1 MSYSLMRRGEKPEW
15 TSEHSPRKYHFL
27 PLSEQLKTRLVCAF
41 FPCQLQG
48 PLGDS
53 SPGRERERKRLPWGE
68 ELPRASESLFTTS
81 CACYFH
87 QNRAQCFSSPLVF
100 LCFWQEV
107 VIVKHQVPL
116 CLTEQWKKRK
126 KDGHSQKMLTL
137 RPTEC
142 WHFKCSSHQ
151 EANTKYIFNLL
162 LILKDNFTF
171 VCYTISQVHMPRKF
185 MSEKT

>member
-1 MSYSLMRRGEKPEW
+1 MKTTELKQNKIEKRHTQAQKHKSPDSRGLRGSTTSRLPSKSQIKDYTRMLQHYHEKKHIGLFHRVVLMSYSLMRQGEKPEW

-81 CACYFH
+81 CACYFIKIEH
-87 QNRAQCFSSPLVF
+87 RAFLLPLFSCAF
-100 LCFWQEV
+100 G
-107 VIVKHQVPL
+107 
-116 CLTEQWKKRK
+116 R
-126 KDGHSQKMLTL
+126 
-137 RPTEC
+137 R
-142 WHFKCSSHQ
+142 
-151 EANTKYIFNLL
+151 LL
-162 LILKDNFTF
+162 L
-171 VCYTISQVHMPRKF
+171 
-185 MSEKT
+185 